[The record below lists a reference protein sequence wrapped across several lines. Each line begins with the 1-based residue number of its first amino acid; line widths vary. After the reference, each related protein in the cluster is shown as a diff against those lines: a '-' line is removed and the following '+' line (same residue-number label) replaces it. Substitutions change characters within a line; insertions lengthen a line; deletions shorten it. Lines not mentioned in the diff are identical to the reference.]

1 MDNAKYN
8 IGTRIDGKYAMLSLS
23 GKAAEY
29 YLGTDPLT
37 VFEYGN
43 EEKRYAYSYAENPYT
58 DKEMVSD
65 LTFEELQEAFEKMQA
80 EKEKN
85 NNGGLDMDKRTD
97 TEKMQPD
104 GFLTGEHIRTPRG
117 SFSLTSMTVEQMKE
131 AGYGL
136 HHESDDG
143 KYLIMGNGTQA
154 FAVAAVPPEKQPE
167 KKELTALLTII
178 QGDMTK
184 YINMGDMSMDDIFR
198 QLKKSAL
205 PFIEIKGDVIYDGG
219 RFAALEQ
226 SGRVSVSVTA
236 DIDNDRLTVYEI
248 NGVPEDDRTKE
259 NTRIW
264 TREKMS
270 NFLKERVREPKS
282 DNSQHSPYHGVGRSH
297 ASEHEHLM

>member
-8 IGTRIDGKYAMLSLS
+8 INTRIDGKYAMLLLS
-23 GKAAEY
+23 GKAVKYFFE
-29 YLGTDPLT
+29 TDPLT
-37 VFEYGN
+37 VFEYENEN

-65 LTFEELQEAFEKMQA
+65 LTFEELQEVFEKMQA

-85 NNGGLDMDKRTD
+85 ENGGLDMEKRTD

-143 KYLIMGNGTQA
+143 RYLIMGNGTQA

-167 KKELTALLTII
+167 KRNLLR
-178 QGDMTK
+178 
-184 YINMGDMSMDDIFR
+184 S
-198 QLKKSAL
+198 L
-205 PFIEIKGDVIYDGG
+205 PSY
-219 RFAALEQ
+219 
-226 SGRVSVSVTA
+226 
-236 DIDNDRLTVYEI
+236 
-248 NGVPEDDRTKE
+248 
-259 NTRIW
+259 
-264 TREKMS
+264 RET
-270 NFLKERVREPKS
+270 
-282 DNSQHSPYHGVGRSH
+282 
-297 ASEHEHLM
+297 